1 MIVDS
6 VFIREY
12 TGLRKHENLFRLLFE
27 TQSHI
32 QIQIR
37 IRYFMFLPIA
47 TYY

>member
-6 VFIREY
+6 VFIQEN
-12 TGLRKHENLFRLLFE
+12 TGQRKHENLFRLLFE
-27 TQSHI
+27 TQTHI
-32 QIQIR
+32 HIH

>member
-12 TGLRKHENLFRLLFE
+12 TGQRKHENLFRMLFE
-27 TQSHI
+27 TQTHI
-32 QIQIR
+32 HIHIHV
-37 IRYFMFLPIA
+37 RYFMFLPIA